1 MKDLSRYIAS
11 IMMTLASTSSSST
24 PSSSSS
30 PLPLP
35 IVIVSGAGGKTGGA
49 LLQKLAKEAAATY
62 RTIGWVRTAASKT
75 SVLATLPDTFPA
87 EDIAIVDIT
96 DESAVKS
103 FVDSLLSSSSSPVAT
118 IRALCIASSATPAP
132 TGVTNEAGRP
142 VFGFP
147 NGQPEVVDWHGC
159 RHQIDA
165 VPDGTHVIMCSTM
178 GGTNPDHP
186 LNNIGRNPD
195 GSGGMIVQY
204 KRKAEMYL
212 MDQGRLRY
220 TIVHPGGLTDE
231 AGGQR
236 EIVLGVDDTL
246 RGSIPRQDVASIMYE
261 AVRRPDVFAGR
272 SFDAVTVA
280 TKDGDVPPPTP
291 ICQDISALMS
301 ALKEN
306 CDYSL
311 GAISV

>member
-1 MKDLSRYIAS
+1 
-11 IMMTLASTSSSST
+11 
-24 PSSSSS
+24 
-30 PLPLP
+30 
-35 IVIVSGAGGKTGGA
+35 
-49 LLQKLAKEAAATY
+49 
-62 RTIGWVRTAASKT
+62 
-75 SVLATLPDTFPA
+75 VLATLPDTFPA

-103 FVDSLLSSSSSPVAT
+103 FVDSLLSPSFVSPVTT

-132 TGVTNEAGRP
+132 TGAINEAGRP

-147 NGQPEVVDWHGC
+147 NGQPQVVDWHGC

-165 VPDGTHVIMCSTM
+165 VPDGTHVILCSTM

-186 LNNIGRNPD
+186 LNNIGKSDD

-212 MDQGRLRY
+212 MNQARLRY
-220 TIVHPGGLTDE
+220 TIVHPGGLIDE

-246 RGSIPRQDVASIMYE
+246 RGSIPRQDVAAIMYE

-280 TKDGDVPPPTP
+280 TKDGDGPLTPT
-291 ICQDISALMS
+291 CQDISALMS